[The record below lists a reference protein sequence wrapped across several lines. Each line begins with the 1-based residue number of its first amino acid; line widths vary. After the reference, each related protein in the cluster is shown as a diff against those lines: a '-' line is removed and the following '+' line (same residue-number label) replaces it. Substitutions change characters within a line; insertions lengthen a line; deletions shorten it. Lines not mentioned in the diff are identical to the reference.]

1 MIPLLFAIS
10 IFAALIA
17 VLVRFKPVWD
27 AGNAV
32 KRDSLANSEGEAEMS
47 ILSAEG
53 RGGDCPKVS
62 VVVYSFTEE
71 DEIFSYL
78 EAAMNQD
85 YPDYEVIIV
94 NEGGAETTASLAK
107 KLKAIYPERLYV
119 TFIPEESRSLSRRK
133 LAFTVGIKAA
143 SGEVVLTTTSN
154 CRIPSRRWLTSMMR
168 PFVEGEGIDV
178 VLGYS
183 HFDFDSLQGAGKWYR
198 QMNATLS
205 ACQWIGAAYNRRPFR
220 GDGNNLAF
228 RRKLFF
234 DCKGYS
240 KTMHLVGGDDDVF
253 LTEIMN
259 RRNTTTSISA
269 DSILVTEWGE
279 SANRILSEQR
289 ERHQFTSWM
298 LPCWPFLR
306 AGLGSLMQWVMA
318 LSALAAAVVGFLLL
332 SGLNLSGGL
341 DAILGWRPETNVWYA
356 IVPALVALGIVMLN
370 WLAEV
375 MIYRRTARK
384 LGSVCLWWSL
394 PWFLLW
400 HPVGNLFFK
409 IKTLRRR
416 RKNYTFA

>member
-1 MIPLLFAIS
+1 M
-10 IFAALIA
+10 
-17 VLVRFKPVWD
+17 RD

-168 PFVEGEGIDV
+168 PFVEGEGLMWCWVTAILISTPCR
-178 VLGYS
+178 VL
-183 HFDFDSLQGAGKWYR
+183 K
-198 QMNATLS
+198 QM
-205 ACQWIGAAYNRRPFR
+205 
-220 GDGNNLAF
+220 
-228 RRKLFF
+228 
-234 DCKGYS
+234 
-240 KTMHLVGGDDDVF
+240 V
-253 LTEIMN
+253 
-259 RRNTTTSISA
+259 SA
-269 DSILVTEWGE
+269 DEC
-279 SANRILSEQR
+279 
-289 ERHQFTSWM
+289 H
-298 LPCWPFLR
+298 
-306 AGLGSLMQWVMA
+306 
-318 LSALAAAVVGFLLL
+318 VVGMPMDW
-332 SGLNLSGGL
+332 GGL
-341 DAILGWRPETNVWYA
+341 
-356 IVPALVALGIVMLN
+356 
-370 WLAEV
+370 
-375 MIYRRTARK
+375 
-384 LGSVCLWWSL
+384 
-394 PWFLLW
+394 
-400 HPVGNLFFK
+400 
-409 IKTLRRR
+409 
-416 RKNYTFA
+416 